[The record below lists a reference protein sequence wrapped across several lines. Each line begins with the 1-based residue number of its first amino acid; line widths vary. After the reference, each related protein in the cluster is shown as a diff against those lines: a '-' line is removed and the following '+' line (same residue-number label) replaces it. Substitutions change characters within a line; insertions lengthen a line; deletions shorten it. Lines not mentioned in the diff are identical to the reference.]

1 MTMTEI
7 SFVLGEAR
15 YFVTKFLR
23 KNPDVKKRWDKIEEL
38 AYIKQAKEIISLKM
52 ANLSLT
58 MVDISLKLG
67 KDRTWVTK
75 FLGKMPEFKKRWNEI
90 EKAEKHRITE
100 QILSVKRK
108 NRSAE
113 MQQVSLEIT
122 EGKNNYFARN
132 FLRLNPDV
140 RKLWDELEN

>member
-1 MTMTEI
+1 MTMAEI
-7 SFVLGEAR
+7 SLLLFGND

-23 KNPDVKKRWDKIEEL
+23 KNPDVKKHWDKIEEI
-38 AYIKQAKEIISLKM
+38 ANIKQAEEILSLKI

-67 KDRTWVTK
+67 KPRGWVTK
-75 FLGKMPEFKKRWNEI
+75 FLGRMPEFKKRWDEI
-90 EKAEKHRITE
+90 EKAEKHRIAE
-100 QILSVKRK
+100 QILSSKRE
-108 NRSAE
+108 NRSAS
-113 MQQVSLEIT
+113 MRQISLEIT
-122 EGKNNYFARN
+122 EGKDKYFVRN